1 MNNTKN
7 PPIRVSPVR
16 GRTKKALEAL
26 AMRSLHHYRSI
37 LTSVVF
43 WATVFPFAVA
53 EDATKCYAP
62 NGLEATYSNMGTG
75 TDLFLYACPPG
86 DDGFATCCV
95 GTDFC
100 QPNNLCYNLNNG
112 APVAYRQ
119 YCTDPTWESDNC
131 SGLCR
136 TAGEK
141 NANTSGAVSV
151 YSLHALE
158 SFR

>member
-1 MNNTKN
+1 
-7 PPIRVSPVR
+7 
-16 GRTKKALEAL
+16 
-26 AMRSLHHYRSI
+26 MRSVHHYRPT
-37 LTSVVF
+37 LASVVL
-43 WATVFPFAVA
+43 WTTAFPFALA
-53 EDATKCYAP
+53 ENATKCYAP

-151 YSLHALE
+151 YSSHVTQHDG
-158 SFR
+158 S